1 MKFKTSKNNLVKVL
15 NLLTPITPQ
24 RAVKPVLECINLY
37 LSGNM
42 LKATASDQYTTV
54 ETMLEVEGDVDG
66 EISVNAKKLQMIIK
80 SLPDKPV
87 ICEQKENTLKIKA
100 GKPKFEIAIMGD
112 PYPQC
117 PDAIKETINI
127 DSAKLVD
134 CIDKTTFATSDDDL
148 RPPLTGVLFDIKG
161 SKLTLVSSDMAI
173 LSKITT
179 DINYTG
185 DDISVIIP
193 KKPLNTLAMVAFGLD
208 DVSVGI
214 DENYV
219 QMSCGNTTIYT
230 RVIGGQFPAYKS
242 IIPQSMENEAIFNVK
257 DTIGALQR
265 VSISCNPLTKAIKA
279 DFTENDLLISA
290 SDVSSNSR
298 ASENIE
304 GNYSGGDTQIGLIST
319 SLLNMLKKID
329 TDKVSIGFNSPV
341 KPVII
346 KNNNDDDFLM
356 LIMPVKLG

>member
-1 MKFKTSKNNLVKVL
+1 MKFQTTKAEFSKVL
-15 NLLTPITPQ
+15 NLVTPITPA
-24 RAVKPVLECINLY
+24 RAVKPILECVNLH
-37 LSGNM
+37 LEGDE
-42 LKATASDQYTTV
+42 LKVVASDQYTTIIAKI
-54 ETMLEVEGDVDG
+54 EVKGSLDGD
-66 EISVNAKKLQMIIK
+66 ISVNAKKLLMIIK
-80 SLPDKPV
+80 AMPDKP
-87 ICEQKENTLKIKA
+87 ITCEQKDTSFKIKA
-100 GKPKFEIAIMGD
+100 GAKFVVAIMGD
-112 PYPQC
+112 PYPQI
-117 PDAIKETINI
+117 PATIKETLNI
-127 DSAKLVD
+127 DSSKMVN

-148 RPPLTGVLFDIKG
+148 RPALTGVLFDIKD

-179 DINYTG
+179 DINYNG

-208 DVSVGI
+208 NISVGI

-219 QMSCGNTTIYT
+219 QMSCGNTTIFT

-242 IIPQSMENEAIFNVK
+242 IIPPSIDNEAVFNTK

-265 VSISCNPLTKAIKA
+265 VSISCNPLTKTIKA

-290 SDVSSNSR
+290 SDVSSNSK

-304 GNYSGGDTQIGLIST
+304 GNYSGGDAQIGLIST

-329 TDKVSIGFNSPV
+329 TDKVNIGFNSPV

-346 KNNNDDDFLM
+346 KNNNDDEFLM
-356 LIMPVKLG
+356 LIMPVKIG